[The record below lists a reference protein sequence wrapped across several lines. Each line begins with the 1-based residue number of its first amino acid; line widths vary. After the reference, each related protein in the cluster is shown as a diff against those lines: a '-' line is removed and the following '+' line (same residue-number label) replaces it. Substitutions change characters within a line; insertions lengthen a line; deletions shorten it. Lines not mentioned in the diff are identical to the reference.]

1 MQPISLELGVD
12 GIYSVKYFNRQ
23 IGWIQ
28 QSKARKVWRA
38 LSWNGDL
45 KHTKTLREARRYL
58 VESFR

>member
-1 MQPISLELGVD
+1 MTPIRLQKGFD
-12 GIYSVKYFNRQ
+12 GIYAVKYFDRE

-28 QSKARKVWRA
+28 ESKVKKVWRA

-58 VESFR
+58 VENFR

>member
-28 QSKARKVWRA
+28 QSKARKLWRA

>member
-12 GIYSVKYFNRQ
+12 GVYSVKYFNRQ

>member
-12 GIYSVKYFNRQ
+12 GVYSVKYFNRQ

-38 LSWNGDL
+38 LTWTGDL

-58 VESFR
+58 VENFR

>member
-1 MQPISLELGVD
+1 MPPIRLEKGFDGV
-12 GIYSVKYFNRQ
+12 YAVKYFDRE

-28 QSKARKVWRA
+28 ESRVKKVWRA

-58 VESFR
+58 VENFR

>member
-1 MQPISLELGVD
+1 MRSITCEIGFDGV
-12 GIYSVKYFNRQ
+12 YSVKYFNRQ

-38 LSWNGDL
+38 LSWTGDL

-58 VESFR
+58 VENFR